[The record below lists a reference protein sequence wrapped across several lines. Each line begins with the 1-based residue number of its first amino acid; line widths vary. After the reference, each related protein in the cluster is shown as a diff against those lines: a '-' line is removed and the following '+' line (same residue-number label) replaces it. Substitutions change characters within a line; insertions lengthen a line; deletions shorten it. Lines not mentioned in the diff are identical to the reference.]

1 MKITGILLMGILIS
15 CSVGRKSNTMKT
27 IKKDKSI
34 ETKIFKD
41 TATWVD
47 GRTYQFIELV
57 INESNYTLKDIDLEK
72 NYATGMNEI
81 CVTVDSK
88 SSKSVFIPVKINGK
102 ILFLTDDFDNYGK
115 IVLSV
120 QYVRHY
126 SLGNKDNLFPEF
138 ISTTVEVNFEE
149 IRNTKLPDIYPE
161 ADSAWYKKWKEENPN
176 FKSEREYQGKNFHY
190 VSQTPSVKPVKKEFF
205 NNDTL
210 SFVFDGAIRNDGGSP
225 LKPLW
230 GVLKR
235 SVYGWDTLINVKHR
249 VMMARTV
256 PYTAFQNYKC
266 DFIVIDNDAPILW
279 KDNQLYPEEYL
290 FNHDGEY
297 MLTILNGNGKEVV
310 YSEPF
315 SISTT
320 ITINTQLAEELR
332 LSPDT
337 VMIENNRL
345 FLKDIYVWRDMMPVI
360 TNESSRMI
368 VKGHLIS
375 DEKEPLNE
383 IILKKHYVVQG
394 DRIWISDSNESEVRK
409 PMHLNYIE
417 TVVRN
422 GPKWPV
428 NSKVDVVC
436 EFEYSGKTY
445 LVIAKSQ
452 LIGGIQ

>member
-34 ETKIFKD
+34 EAEIFKD

-57 INESNYTLKDIDLEK
+57 INESNFILKDIDLEK

-81 CVTVDSK
+81 YVSVDST
-88 SSKSVFIPVKINGK
+88 SSKSVFIPVKMNGK

-120 QYVRHY
+120 LCVRHY
-126 SLGNKDNLFPEF
+126 SLGNKSNLFPEF

-176 FKSEREYQGKNFHY
+176 FKGKRERHEKNFY
-190 VSQTPSVKPVKKEFF
+190 YAPQTPSVKPVKKEFF

-210 SFVFDGAIRNDGGSP
+210 SFVFDGAIRNDGGSQ

-235 SVYGWDTLINVKHR
+235 SVYGWDTLINVKDR
-249 VMMARTV
+249 VTTTATV
-256 PYTAFQNYKC
+256 PYTTFHNYKR
-266 DFIVIDNDAPILW
+266 DFIVVGSSPLMIEYDQLCPYEHFLDN
-279 KDNQLYPEEYL
+279 
-290 FNHDGEY
+290 DGEY
-297 MLTILNGNGKEVV
+297 MLTILSGDGKEVI

-320 ITINTQLAEELR
+320 ITIDGQLAEELR

-337 VMIENNRL
+337 IVIENNRL

-368 VKGHLIS
+368 VKGHFIS
-375 DEKEPLNE
+375 DEKEALNG
-383 IILKKHYVVQG
+383 IILKKHYVVQD
-394 DRIWISDSNESEVRK
+394 DRIWISDYNESEVRK

-422 GPKWPV
+422 GPKWQT
-428 NSKVDVVC
+428 NTIVDVIC
-436 EFEYSGKTY
+436 EFEYSGKIHRI
-445 LVIAKSQ
+445 IAKSQ